1 MTSQDPRALSPEL
14 RTETL
19 AKLASMPAGELDM
32 IIIGAGIT
40 GAGVALDAVTRG
52 LKVAIIEKEDIAFGT
67 SRWSSKLAHGGLRYL
82 AKMELG
88 IAHSSAV
95 ERGILLEETAPH
107 LVHSIAQVVPLNDAA
122 TTIQQGASRVGF
134 IGGDL
139 LRMAA
144 GTSGDI
150 LPHSHYQS
158 VSKTLEMCPGVSRD
172 GLKGSWVFYDGQMID
187 DARIVTC
194 AIRTAAEKGCLV
206 LTHAACSDV
215 TGTSVTVT
223 DQLGGKSFTLSA
235 KSVVSA
241 TGVWAGHIDNE
252 IKLRPARGTHLVID
266 AAKMG
271 NPTGQLTVPLLGS
284 ISRYLFAIP
293 EQLGRIYL
301 GLTDEET
308 RGEIVD
314 VPPTPEED
322 IDFLLKNFNSALEVK
337 LTRDDVI
344 GAFTGYRPLIDSG
357 EGGSTSDLS
366 RRHAIIEASNGLIS
380 IVGGKF
386 TEYRL
391 MAEETVDEVIKRRNL
406 SAGPCITRTTP
417 FIGAPKH
424 SASAGVSKADL
435 DKLPASLVARF
446 GHEAP
451 NVVASCPVERPLEQV
466 AGMDI
471 TRAEFAYAVTHE
483 GAMTVDDILD
493 RRTRVGLVKKDRDAA
508 LPTAQ
513 EMIDTLVK

>member
-1 MTSQDPRALSPEL
+1 M
-14 RTETL
+14 
-19 AKLASMPAGELDM
+19 
-32 IIIGAGIT
+32 
-40 GAGVALDAVTRG
+40 
-52 LKVAIIEKEDIAFGT
+52 
-67 SRWSSKLAHGGLRYL
+67 
-82 AKMELG
+82 
-88 IAHSSAV
+88 
-95 ERGILLEETAPH
+95 
-107 LVHSIAQVVPLNDAA
+107 
-122 TTIQQGASRVGF
+122 
-134 IGGDL
+134 
-139 LRMAA
+139 
-144 GTSGDI
+144 
-150 LPHSHYQS
+150 
-158 VSKTLEMCPGVSRD
+158 
-172 GLKGSWVFYDGQMID
+172 
-187 DARIVTC
+187 
-194 AIRTAAEKGCLV
+194 
-206 LTHAACSDV
+206 
-215 TGTSVTVT
+215 
-223 DQLGGKSFTLSA
+223 
-235 KSVVSA
+235 VSA

-266 AAKMG
+266 SAKMG
-271 NPTGQLTVPLLGS
+271 NPTGQLTVPLPGS

>member
-1 MTSQDPRALSPEL
+1 
-14 RTETL
+14 
-19 AKLASMPAGELDM
+19 MPAGELDM

-187 DARIVTC
+187 DARVVTC

-271 NPTGQLTVPLLGS
+271 NPTGQLTVPLPGS

-301 GLTDEET
+301 GLTAKTDT
-308 RGEIVD
+308 ID
-314 VPPTPEED
+314 VV
-322 IDFLLKNFNSALEVK
+322 LGLESGA
-337 LTRDDVI
+337 DDYV
-344 GAFTGYRPLIDSG
+344 T
-357 EGGSTSDLS
+357 
-366 RRHAIIEASNGLIS
+366 
-380 IVGGKF
+380 K
-386 TEYRL
+386 
-391 MAEETVDEVIKRRNL
+391 
-406 SAGPCITRTTP
+406 P
-417 FIGAPKH
+417 FKPKE
-424 SASAGVSKADL
+424 
-435 DKLPASLVARF
+435 LVARVRARLRSNQEQSSDILTI
-446 GHEAP
+446 G
-451 NVVASCPVERPLEQV
+451 NVSINVAAHTVTRDGKYVSLTPLEFDLLTELASKPGRVFTRETLLQHV
-466 AGMDI
+466 WGYDHATDSRLINVHVQRLRSKIEEDPENPKIVVTVRGVGYKAG
-471 TRAEFAYAVTHE
+471 T
-483 GAMTVDDILD
+483 GN
-493 RRTRVGLVKKDRDAA
+493 
-508 LPTAQ
+508 
-513 EMIDTLVK
+513 